1 MSLSRQRCVRHPERE
16 AAARC
21 PACKRFFCRECVTE
35 HEGRILCAA
44 CLSRQTEESEAASSP
59 WLRTAFRATR
69 TGIALAASFLF
80 LWGFYTV
87 IGAVLHAIPDKFHD
101 STAIENLRDSLE

>member
-1 MSLSRQRCVRHPERE
+1 MSLSRQRCVRHSARE

-21 PACKRFFCRECVTE
+21 PSCGRFFCRECVTE

-44 CLSRQTEESEAASSP
+44 CLSRQSEQTEDTSRSWVRA
-59 WLRTAFRATR
+59 AFRATR
-69 TGIALAASFLF
+69 AGLVLAVSFLF

-87 IGAVLHAIPDKFHD
+87 IGAILHAIPDKFHD
-101 STAIENLRDSLE
+101 STAIEHLRDAIE